1 MKMMVLTGLLTLSL
15 ALSACGGNP
24 AETREEAAAVAE
36 TPFTTETPIGEVINA
51 PAFGDYG
58 RLLFP
63 AQDGYWS
70 GETLGDLHL
79 TWYSHIDPEAT
90 VEIVNTLRDR
100 AAGET
105 VFYDIYTDAEKN
117 ADHAKEDTGLF
128 FFKGEAGKPFAVCNA
143 GGAFAY
149 VGAMHDSFPHALA
162 LSKQGY
168 NAFALIYRPGAQ
180 NACEDLARAIGFIF
194 ANADE
199 LEVSTDCYSLW
210 GGSAGARMA
219 AYLGS
224 LGPAA
229 FGGEDLPK
237 PGTVVMQ
244 YTGHSEYNPAGEPPT
259 FAVAG
264 DNDGI
269 ASWRTME
276 RRIDALSGM
285 GVDTEFHHYSG
296 LGHGFGL
303 GSGTNAE
310 GWFDLAV
317 RFWEKQM

>member
-1 MKMMVLTGLLTLSL
+1 M
-15 ALSACGGNP
+15 
-24 AETREEAAAVAE
+24 
-36 TPFTTETPIGEVINA
+36 
-51 PAFGDYG
+51 
-58 RLLFP
+58 
-63 AQDGYWS
+63 
-70 GETLGDLHL
+70 
-79 TWYSHIDPEAT
+79 
-90 VEIVNTLRDR
+90 EIVNTLRDR
-100 AAGET
+100 AAARET

-117 ADHAKEDTGLF
+117 ADHAKEDMGLF

-143 GGAFAY
+143 GGAFA
-149 VGAMHDSFPHALA
+149 
-162 LSKQGY
+162 
-168 NAFALIYRPGAQ
+168 
-180 NACEDLARAIGFIF
+180 
-194 ANADE
+194 NADE

-210 GGSAGARMA
+210 GGLS
-219 AYLGS
+219 GS

-237 PGTVVMQ
+237 PGTVAMQ

-285 GVDTEFHHYSG
+285 GVDTEFHHYGG

-317 RFWEKQM
+317 RVLEKQM